1 MVPLDSGAQAEDCR
15 AAVPSAAGASGSPRP
30 AAQGQAPIASGWA
43 LGSQKRVFDLLL
55 AMVVVC
61 LAAPIMLVT
70 ALLIRATSRGP
81 VIFRQKRLGKD
92 AREFE
97 LLKFRSMRDSKRAV
111 GSGLTCANDSRVTPV
126 GRFLRHWK
134 LDELPQLFNVICGDM
149 SWVGPRPDLPEYFA
163 EAGPNARR
171 VLTLR
176 PGITGWATLRYRNEE
191 QLLAAIPPDE
201 LKDFYIRVHLP
212 RKARLDLVYGKRAT
226 FCVDLWVL
234 LRTCRIILE

>member
-1 MVPLDSGAQAEDCR
+1 
-15 AAVPSAAGASGSPRP
+15 
-30 AAQGQAPIASGWA
+30 
-43 LGSQKRVFDLLL
+43 
-55 AMVVVC
+55 MVVVC

-212 RKARLDLVYGKRAT
+212 RKARLDLAYGKRAT